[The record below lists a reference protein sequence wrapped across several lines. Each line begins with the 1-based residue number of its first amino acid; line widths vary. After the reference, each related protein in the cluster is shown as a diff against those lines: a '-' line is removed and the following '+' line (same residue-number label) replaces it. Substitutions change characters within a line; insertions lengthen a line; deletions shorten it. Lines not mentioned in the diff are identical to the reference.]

1 MLLRKLSISKHII
14 IRFTFHALPMLCNK
28 KCNLKTIEIEL
39 RRDRMIY
46 KVLYQ
51 ELPNEVPVRERAASL
66 YYEAKSERQVR
77 EELATRNLNIEF
89 IQPLNDAHLDYEKQ
103 SSQFKVENV

>member
-1 MLLRKLSISKHII
+1 
-14 IRFTFHALPMLCNK
+14 
-28 KCNLKTIEIEL
+28 
-39 RRDRMIY
+39 MIY

-51 ELPNEVPVRERAASL
+51 ELSNEIPVRERTASL
-66 YYEAKSERQVR
+66 YYEAETERQVR

-103 SSQFKVENV
+103 SAHFEVENV